1 MALSQLDRPDHPD
14 ADAAVKP
21 HRNVTRGGV
30 AFAAMARDGERMER
44 VMYRL
49 AIVAATFLAF
59 TAPLSAQSVEYKT
72 VADALAGLKAKK
84 GVKFS
89 TRDGWT
95 FADETDGAQWSFTP
109 PNHYANPSVGRRE
122 LHRKGD
128 GFFVVTRI
136 LCEAPKPACDRLH
149 KDYELLNQRM
159 NEAIQRNVQK
169 KK

>member
-1 MALSQLDRPDHPD
+1 MC
-14 ADAAVKP
+14 
-21 HRNVTRGGV
+21 
-30 AFAAMARDGERMER
+30 
-44 VMYRL
+44 RL
-49 AIVAATFLAF
+49 AIVAATFLIGF

-72 VADALAGLKAKK
+72 VADALAGLKAKQ
-84 GVKFS
+84 GVRFS

-122 LHRKGD
+122 LHQKGD
-128 GFFVVTRI
+128 RFFVVTRI